1 MSSPSPTDFLQEAVD
16 LAVRNVQSGRGG
28 PFAALIVAE
37 DDVIATGTN
46 RVTTEND
53 PTAHAEITAIRAAC
67 EARDN
72 FELSGCTLYSSCE
85 PCPMCLGAIYW
96 TRLDRVVYAAT
107 SAQAAAAGFD
117 DAHIYEEIDKPPP
130 TRRIPMEH
138 HDAVPADRPFEV
150 WADYEARIE
159 Y

>member
-28 PFAALIVAE
+28 PFAALVVAE
-37 DDVIATGTN
+37 NDVIATGTN

-67 EARDN
+67 DAQDD
-72 FELSGCTLYSSCE
+72 FELTGCTLYSSCE

-107 SAQAAAAGFD
+107 SRQAAKAGFD

-138 HDAVPADRPFEV
+138 HDGVPADRPFEA
-150 WADYEARIE
+150 WADYEARVE